1 MFRVESARITAAGV
15 SFQLPTGFVV
25 LEAQEPHVNSTL
37 ELRAPDGSYQ
47 IIISLDRSVHSS
59 GDELRSILSEGGYS
73 VLRPITPF
81 RQNGLSG
88 HSAAHLSGKQGYWEL
103 RVDLP
108 DADDKNVAPNTLVF
122 QLVTHWGQGILGLM
136 NTLPLHAL
144 LQSIQ
149 PLSD

>member
-15 SFQLPTGFVV
+15 SFHLPTGFVV

-47 IIISLDRSVHSS
+47 IIISLDHSAQSS

-88 HSAAHLSGKQGYWEL
+88 HSAAYLSGKRGYWEL

-108 DADDKNVAPNTLVF
+108 DADGKNGAPNTLVV
-122 QLVTHWGQGILGLM
+122 QLVTHWGRGILGLM
-136 NTLPLHAL
+136 DVPPLRLL

-149 PLSD
+149 PLS

>member
-1 MFRVESARITAAGV
+1 MFEIESARITAAGV

-37 ELRAPDGSYQ
+37 ALRAPDGSYQ
-47 IIISLDRSVHSS
+47 IIISLDHSAQSS

-73 VLRPITPF
+73 VLRPITSF

-88 HSAAHLSGKQGYWEL
+88 HSAAYLSGKRGYWEL

-108 DADDKNVAPNTLVF
+108 DADGKNRAPNTLVF
-122 QLVTHWGQGILGLM
+122 QLVTHWGRGVAAYCDSPEV
-136 NTLPLHAL
+136 TAL
-144 LQSIQ
+144 VQSLRIV
-149 PLSD
+149 

>member
-88 HSAAHLSGKQGYWEL
+88 HSAAYLSGKQGYW
-103 RVDLP
+103 
-108 DADDKNVAPNTLVF
+108 
-122 QLVTHWGQGILGLM
+122 
-136 NTLPLHAL
+136 
-144 LQSIQ
+144 
-149 PLSD
+149 